1 MKKIIVNLITNN
13 IVFIKDHWFNGA
25 SKPLKS
31 LDSEKRK
38 KWIENTINAIIEL
51 IKEGNYTILDNYLID
66 TYKLFSDA
74 KINLLEA
81 SSAFRYGRTAI
92 ILASDKNKDLSVD
105 PIEIVEYIEEIF
117 DQIFA
122 RYSMLRQDAEMK
134 ELQSDRDRL
143 ALKLE
148 ISQQHLNN
156 ILISS
161 DFAIL
166 IVDKNEKIIGWNKGA
181 EKLFGYT
188 EEEAIGKSSSLLM
201 PKEEKYEKELEEIK
215 LAMLKDGY
223 IKIEESERVGKNG
236 KRIPV
241 EVTVMKLPAQG
252 NSYVG
257 RTIIIKDASEL
268 KKMQK
273 QISQSEKLAVIGQL
287 AAGVAHEI
295 GNPLTS
301 ISAIVQLLQRKT
313 EDPFFVEKLG
323 NIKAN
328 IDRISKIVRELVDFS
343 RPPTNEEYDIDVA
356 DVIKTAIGIVKY
368 DKRVK
373 KVEFEVDIADN
384 MPVIFISPD
393 QLLQALVNILIN
405 ALDAIDG
412 AGKISVKAWEEF
424 DKVYISIQDNGCGI
438 QPENLEKIFD
448 PFFTT
453 KEVGKG
459 TGLGLSV
466 TYGIIKKYKGEIKVH
481 SEVGV
486 GSNFTIILPVN
497 YKKSRSSI

>member
-1 MKKIIVNLITNN
+1 MKKIIVDLILNN
-13 IVFIKDHWFNGA
+13 ILFIRDHWFNGIA
-25 SKPLKS
+25 KPLKTLS
-31 LDSEKRK
+31 VEQRR
-38 KWIENTINAIIEL
+38 KWIDDTINSIIEL
-51 IKEGNYTILDNYLID
+51 IKEGNYSILDNYLID
-66 TYKLFSDA
+66 TYKLFSEA

-92 ILASDKNKDLSVD
+92 ILAADKHKNSDID
-105 PIEIVEYIEEIF
+105 PIAIVEYIEEIF

-134 ELQSDRDRL
+134 ELQNDRDRL

-201 PKEEKYEKELEEIK
+201 PKEEKFEKELEEIK

-223 IKIEESERVGKNG
+223 IKIEESERVSKTG

-252 NSYVG
+252 KDYVG
-257 RTIIIKDASEL
+257 RTIIIKDASEI
-268 KKMQK
+268 KKMQR

-313 EDPFFVEKLG
+313 DDPFFVEKLG

-343 RPPTNEEYDIDVA
+343 RPPTNEEYEIDVS

-373 KVEFEVDIADN
+373 KVEFETQIAEN
-384 MPVIFISPD
+384 MPTLLISPD
-393 QLLQALVNILIN
+393 QLLQALINILIN

-412 AGKISVKAWEEF
+412 SGKIVIKSWEEF
-424 DKVYISIQDNGCGI
+424 EKIHISIEDNGCGMTPDI
-438 QPENLEKIFD
+438 LDKIFD

-466 TYGIIKKYKGEIKVH
+466 TYGIIKKYKGEIKVK
-481 SEVGV
+481 SQPGI
-486 GSNFTIILPVN
+486 GSVFTIILPSN
-497 YKKSRSSI
+497 YKKIRSAV